1 MFDLSGKVA
10 VVTGAGQGMGVG
22 MARALA
28 AAGASVAVNDLY
40 PERAEV
46 TSAAIAADEGRAIAA
61 PFDVT
66 DVDAVRAGVARIVDE
81 LGPVD
86 ILVNNAGIPQE
97 MHGTKLFKDSQPAD
111 WRPVIELN
119 IFGSLNCVHVVL
131 PSMLER
137 KSGRIIQISSGSG
150 RRGVP
155 FGVSLY
161 GASKSGIEGFVR
173 HFAQELGASGVTV
186 NVLAFGLMNNAVPSG
201 DNELLQNL
209 ARSIPL
215 GRLGTPEDAGAF
227 CVFLA
232 SDESGYVHGQTFN
245 LNGGQFSN

>member
-1 MFDLSGKVA
+1 
-10 VVTGAGQGMGVG
+10 

-28 AAGASVAVNDLY
+28 ASGASVAVNDLY
-40 PERAEV
+40 PDRADSTV
-46 TSAAIAADEGRAIAA
+46 AIIDGDGLQAVST
-61 PFDVT
+61 PFDITNVEEVKT
-66 DVDAVRAGVARIVDE
+66 GVDRIVSE

-86 ILVNNAGIPQE
+86 ILVNNAGIPQQ
-97 MHGTKLFKDSQPAD
+97 MHGTKLFKDTQPAD

-119 IFGSLNCVHVVL
+119 IFGSLNCIYTVL
-131 PSMLER
+131 PGMLER
-137 KSGRIIQISSGSG
+137 KAGRIIQISSGSG

-161 GASKSGIEGFVR
+161 GASKSGIEGFMR
-173 HFAQELGASGVTV
+173 HLSQELGASGVTT

-201 DNELLQNL
+201 DDELLQNL